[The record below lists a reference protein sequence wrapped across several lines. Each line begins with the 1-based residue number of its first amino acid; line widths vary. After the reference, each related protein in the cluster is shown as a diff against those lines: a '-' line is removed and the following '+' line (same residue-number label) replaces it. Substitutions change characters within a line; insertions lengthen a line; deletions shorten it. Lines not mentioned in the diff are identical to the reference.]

1 VTKPSQHESRTPN
14 FSVNCPV
21 IAHWPVG
28 LTLSFNE
35 EDAGSPHECNHNTVQ
50 THTMKRQIT
59 KNYTLLAVASSA
71 LVALP
76 VNAANSFYAPGDLV
90 LYFQREGSANTIY
103 ANLGNAANLYR
114 GANSGIAGNDYQ
126 LTRTNIL
133 NLNSTLTSAF
143 GSNWASES
151 NIYAGL
157 AGVWRTSDTNTGVLN
172 GDPSRTVYISQA
184 RQTVG
189 TVGSASSNAWVIA
202 GDTQMSSAATGVF
215 AQNNAFEVNYDA
227 GVTLSLTSV
236 SLIDDQNPFFA
247 PGLQGAAMNEAFEG
261 GVQQKGSA
269 SSFGSFDGVGSV
281 EFALDLYRILGRN
294 DLAQV
299 GGTVRTGSYEGTVV
313 VGTNGQV
320 SFLVPEPSSFALSG
334 LALGGLLLRRRRSA

>member
-1 VTKPSQHESRTPN
+1 
-14 FSVNCPV
+14 
-21 IAHWPVG
+21 
-28 LTLSFNE
+28 
-35 EDAGSPHECNHNTVQ
+35 
-50 THTMKRQIT
+50 MKQIT

-71 LVALP
+71 LAALP
-76 VNAANSFYAPGDLV
+76 ASAANSFYAPGDLV
-90 LYFQREGSANTIY
+90 LYFQKEGDADTIY

-114 GANSGIAGNDYQ
+114 GANSGIAGNDHQ

-133 NLNSTLTSAF
+133 NLNTTLTSAF
-143 GSNWASES
+143 GSGWASDS
-151 NIYAGL
+151 NVYAGL
-157 AGVWRTSDTNTGVLN
+157 AGVWRTSDTSTTVLN

-215 AQNNAFEVNYDA
+215 AQNNAFEVNHDA

-247 PGLQGAAMNEAFEG
+247 PGLQGAAMDGAFDG

-269 SSFGSFDGVGSV
+269 SSFGSFDGESV

-294 DLAQV
+294 DLTQV
-299 GGTVRTGSYEGTVV
+299 GGTVRTGSFEGTVV